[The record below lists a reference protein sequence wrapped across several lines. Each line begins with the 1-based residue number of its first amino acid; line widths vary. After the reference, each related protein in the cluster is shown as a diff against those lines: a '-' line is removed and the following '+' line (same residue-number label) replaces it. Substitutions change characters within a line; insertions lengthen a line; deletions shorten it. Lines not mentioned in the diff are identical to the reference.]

1 MLVDFFMVFFYWN
14 SSLYLIILFT
24 VEYSATCRPLDPCT
38 INSGLIIS
46 FAFFLFFI
54 QYENRGGYDNEWR
67 FWNLN
72 YKLMRSKIGIIRK
85 EKNISEDC
93 NGNASMHKSVYKR
106 TRVLASRDSRIGG
119 NLDWN
124 WVKNMEKASISWKY
138 RKVFLGIL
146 LLENYHLKVCFQCKV
161 CRFIATSKSLYL
173 HNFGLCSKAKK
184 IENNF
189 YVSPFHK
196 EISYVSRREKERK

>member
-1 MLVDFFMVFFYWN
+1 MSTF
-14 SSLYLIILFT
+14 
-24 VEYSATCRPLDPCT
+24 RPLYHQQWTVNIVC
-38 INSGLIIS
+38 
-46 FAFFLFFI
+46 FFFLFFI
-54 QYENRGGYDNEWR
+54 QYENRGGHGNEWR